1 MVVRGGR
8 KRLSEKTRKLLG
20 ALHRLPCMMSTLG
33 VLPLPTILFF
43 ILCNSLFGYYLI
55 NVVPTFSSAWASA
68 AQNIGYGILALG
80 VFQVL
85 QFVTGWGA
93 APTGK
98 FNTGALALPVGLPVW
113 LAWWTM
119 EQPSVLVPAVALA
132 GYFGNGGVLHPGVV
146 YLGGMF
152 IVHYIQRSFIYPFL
166 QGTTGRDYPLH
177 AWCFA
182 MLFTACN
189 GTMQANDL
197 LYGPVAARSMADGL
211 YANPRVYLGC
221 AIWAFGLFCNVQADA
236 ILRNLRPPGSLAA
249 KNRSYV
255 IPRGGLFEYV
265 SGAHFVG
272 EIIEWSGYA
281 IACWSYAPLCFAAFN
296 WMGIGTRAIATHDWN
311 VEKFGADYPKHRKRL
326 IPFVW

>member
-1 MVVRGGR
+1 MMATLGQLPILTVLFFLACNSAFGYF
-8 KRLSEKTRKLLG
+8 LLVIVPSFG
-20 ALHRLPCMMSTLG
+20 PDWLPTAKNIGLG
-33 VLPLPTILFF
+33 VL
-43 ILCNSLFGYYLI
+43 
-55 NVVPTFSSAWASA
+55 
-68 AQNIGYGILALG
+68 ALG
-80 VFQVL
+80 AFQVL
-85 QFVTGWGA
+85 QFITGWGA

-119 EQPSVLVPAVALA
+119 EQPSALVPLAAVLSYLGA
-132 GYFGNGGVLHPGVV
+132 GGALHPGVA
-146 YLGGMF
+146 YLCGMF
-152 IVHYIQRSFIYPFL
+152 IIHYIQRAFVYPFL

-197 LYGPVAARSMADGL
+197 LYGPAASRSWADGL
-211 YANPRVYLGC
+211 YANPRVYLGFG
-221 AIWAFGLFCNVQADA
+221 IWAFGMFCNVQADA
-236 ILRNLRPPGSLAA
+236 ILRNLRPPGSAA
-249 KNRSYV
+249 YKNRTYV
-255 IPRGGLFEYV
+255 IPTGGLFEYV

-296 WMGIGTRAIATHDWN
+296 WMGIGTRAIATHHWN
-311 VEKFGADYPKHRKRL
+311 VEKFGAEYPEGRKRL

>member
-236 ILRNLRPPGSLAA
+236 ILRNLRPPDPLRPRIAVTSFRAVGSSNTSPARTLSA
-249 KNRSYV
+249 RSSSGV
-255 IPRGGLFEYV
+255 VTRSRAGRTRRCALPPSTGWASAPGPSPRTTGTSKSSV
-265 SGAHFVG
+265 RTTPSTASG
-272 EIIEWSGYA
+272 
-281 IACWSYAPLCFAAFN
+281 
-296 WMGIGTRAIATHDWN
+296 
-311 VEKFGADYPKHRKRL
+311 
-326 IPFVW
+326 